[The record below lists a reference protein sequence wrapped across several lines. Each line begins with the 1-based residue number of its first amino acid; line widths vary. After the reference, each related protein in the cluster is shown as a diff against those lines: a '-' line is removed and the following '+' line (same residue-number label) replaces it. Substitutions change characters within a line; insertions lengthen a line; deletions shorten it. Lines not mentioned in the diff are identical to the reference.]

1 MQHKTVDKSLND
13 NLISLG
19 PSNDVC
25 CSKSSAEVE
34 SGSPGVDN
42 GVIDDNL
49 SQIGGDVDIQTNRPN
64 ELEDMVSFL
73 FSSLC
78 FAIFFFMKLLIRISP
93 SEVLQ
98 FRWKIFSR
106 KLWIL
111 PSLMTQP
118 WSF

>member
-49 SQIGGDVDIQTNRPN
+49 SQIGGDADIQTNRPN

-73 FSSLC
+73 FTSLC
-78 FAIFFFMKLLIRISP
+78 IGICIF
-93 SEVLQ
+93 
-98 FRWKIFSR
+98 
-106 KLWIL
+106 
-111 PSLMTQP
+111 
-118 WSF
+118 